1 MDGVMMSQ
9 VFVVEQ
15 VTSRKRPVDPVMLAV
30 LVLLVGAG
38 VSILFSSSYFRA
50 ERLFAD
56 PYYFLRRQTLWIVLG
71 ALVAFAASRV
81 STDWLRRQ
89 TPILLAIAL
98 VAMLLSFV
106 PGIGVQFLGAR
117 RWVFVFGLSFQ
128 PSELVKLALVI
139 YLAHI
144 LSRKQEQ
151 LEDLVNA
158 LLPPI
163 IVVALFSAL
172 IYYQNDFSTAVFVM
186 VLSLA
191 VFFVAGVPLRYF
203 FSLAIMTLP
212 ISTILLLSR
221 EHRVKRILAFMEPS
235 RDPAG
240 TGYQMLAS
248 QSALTRGGFWGA
260 GIGGSTQKFGGLPE
274 AHSDFVF
281 AILAEELGFLGV
293 LAVVGLFGVF
303 AYRGYRVAYLLEDSF
318 RSYLAFGLTSAVLLQ
333 TMLNM
338 AVVSGLVPSTGIP
351 LPFFSTGGSSVFVT
365 LVMCG
370 LLLNLS
376 RDVTE
381 EARG

>member
-1 MDGVMMSQ
+1 MMNQ

-15 VTSRKRPVDPVMLAV
+15 VNARKRPVDPVLLAV

-38 VSILFSSSYFRA
+38 ISILFTSSYFRA

-56 PYYFLRRQTLWIVLG
+56 PFHFLRRQSVWIGLG
-71 ALVAFAASRV
+71 IAASFLVSRITTEYLQKRV
-81 STDWLRRQ
+81 AL
-89 TPILLAIAL
+89 LLAVAL
-98 VAMLLSFV
+98 AAMLLSFV

-117 RWVFVFGLSFQ
+117 RWIFVLGFSFQ

-144 LSRKQEQ
+144 LSRKRDQ
-151 LEDLVNA
+151 LDDLVNS

-163 IVVALFSAL
+163 IVVAVFSAL

-186 VLSLA
+186 IASLTM
-191 VFFVAGVPLRYF
+191 FFIAGVPLRYF
-203 FSLAIMTLP
+203 FSLAVMTMP
-212 ISTILLLSR
+212 VSAILLLSR
-221 EHRVKRILAFMEPS
+221 EHRVQRVLAFVEPS

-248 QSALTRGGFWGA
+248 QNALIQGGFWGA
-260 GIGGSTQKFGGLPE
+260 GIGGSSQKFGGLPE

-281 AILAEELGFLGV
+281 AILAEELGFVGV
-293 LAVVGLFGVF
+293 LAILVLFGVF
-303 AYRGYRVAYLLEDSF
+303 AYRGFRIAYLLEDRF
-318 RSYLAFGLTSAVLLQ
+318 RSYLAFGLTASILLQ

-338 AVVSGLVPSTGIP
+338 AVVSGMVPSTGIP
-351 LPFFSTGGSSVFVT
+351 LPFFSTGGSSVFIS

-376 RDVTE
+376 RDLSE
-381 EARG
+381 YNYG

>member
-1 MDGVMMSQ
+1 MNQ

-15 VTSRKRPVDPVMLAV
+15 VNARKRPVDPVLLAV

-38 VSILFSSSYFRA
+38 ISILFTSSYFRA

-56 PYYFLRRQTLWIVLG
+56 PFHFLRRQSVWIGLG
-71 ALVAFAASRV
+71 IAASFLVSRITTEYLQKRV
-81 STDWLRRQ
+81 AL
-89 TPILLAIAL
+89 LLAVAL
-98 VAMLLSFV
+98 AAMLLSFV

-117 RWVFVFGLSFQ
+117 RWIFVLGFSFQ

-144 LSRKQEQ
+144 LSRKRDQ
-151 LEDLVNA
+151 LDDLVNS

-163 IVVALFSAL
+163 IVVAVFSAL

-186 VLSLA
+186 IASLTM
-191 VFFVAGVPLRYF
+191 FFIAGVPLRYF
-203 FSLAIMTLP
+203 FSLAVMTMP
-212 ISTILLLSR
+212 VSAILLLSR
-221 EHRVKRILAFMEPS
+221 EHRVQRVLAFVEPS

-248 QSALTRGGFWGA
+248 QNALIQGGFWGA
-260 GIGGSTQKFGGLPE
+260 GIGGSSQKFGGLPE

-281 AILAEELGFLGV
+281 AILAEELGFVGV
-293 LAVVGLFGVF
+293 LAILVLFGVF
-303 AYRGYRVAYLLEDSF
+303 AYRGFRIAYLLEDRF
-318 RSYLAFGLTSAVLLQ
+318 RSYLAFGLTASILLQ

-338 AVVSGLVPSTGIP
+338 AVVSGMVPSTGIP
-351 LPFFSTGGSSVFVT
+351 LPFFSTGGSSVFIS

-376 RDVTE
+376 RDLSE
-381 EARG
+381 YNYG

>member
-1 MDGVMMSQ
+1 MMNQ

-15 VTSRKRPVDPVMLAV
+15 VNARKRPVDPVLLAV

-38 VSILFSSSYFRA
+38 ISILFTSSYFRA

-56 PYYFLRRQTLWIVLG
+56 PFHFLRRQSVWIGLG
-71 ALVAFAASRV
+71 IAASFLVSRITTEYLQKRV
-81 STDWLRRQ
+81 AL
-89 TPILLAIAL
+89 LLAVAL
-98 VAMLLSFV
+98 AAMLLSFV

-117 RWVFVFGLSFQ
+117 RWIFVLGFSFQ

-144 LSRKQEQ
+144 LSCKRDQ
-151 LEDLVNA
+151 LDDLVNS

-163 IVVALFSAL
+163 IVVAVFSAL

-186 VLSLA
+186 IASLTM
-191 VFFVAGVPLRYF
+191 FFIAGVPLRYF
-203 FSLAIMTLP
+203 FSLAVMTMP
-212 ISTILLLSR
+212 VSAILLLSR
-221 EHRVKRILAFMEPS
+221 EHRVQRVLAFVEPS

-248 QSALTRGGFWGA
+248 QNALIQGGFWGA
-260 GIGGSTQKFGGLPE
+260 GIGGSSQKFGGLPE

-281 AILAEELGFLGV
+281 AILAEELGFVGV
-293 LAVVGLFGVF
+293 LAILVLFGVF
-303 AYRGYRVAYLLEDSF
+303 AYRGFRIAYLLEDRF
-318 RSYLAFGLTSAVLLQ
+318 RSYLAFGLTASILLQ

-338 AVVSGLVPSTGIP
+338 AVVSGMVPSTGIP
-351 LPFFSTGGSSVFVT
+351 LPFFSTGGSSVFIS

-376 RDVTE
+376 RDLSE
-381 EARG
+381 YNYG

>member
-1 MDGVMMSQ
+1 MMNQ
-9 VFVVEQ
+9 IFVVEQ
-15 VTSRKRPVDPVMLAV
+15 VNARKRSVDPVLLAV

-38 VSILFSSSYFRA
+38 VSILFTSSYFRA

-56 PYYFLRRQTLWIVLG
+56 PFHFLRRQSLWVGLG
-71 ALVAFAASRV
+71 IGAAFLASRI
-81 STDWLRRQ
+81 STDCLQKRVAL
-89 TPILLAIAL
+89 LLAAAL
-98 VAMLLSFV
+98 AAMLLSFV

-117 RWVFVFGLSFQ
+117 RWIFVLGFSFQ

-144 LSRKQEQ
+144 LSRKRDQ
-151 LEDLVNA
+151 LDDLVNS

-163 IVVALFSAL
+163 IVVAVFSAL

-186 VLSLA
+186 VASLTM
-191 VFFVAGVPLRYF
+191 FFIAGVPLRYF
-203 FSLAIMTLP
+203 FSLAVMTMP
-212 ISTILLLSR
+212 VSAILLLSR
-221 EHRVKRILAFMEPS
+221 EHRVQRVLAFVEPS

-248 QSALTRGGFWGA
+248 QNALMQGGFWGA

-281 AILAEELGFLGV
+281 AILAEELGFVGV
-293 LAVVGLFGVF
+293 LAVLALFGAF
-303 AYRGYRVAYLLEDSF
+303 AYRGYRIAYLLEDRF
-318 RSYLAFGLTSAVLLQ
+318 RSYLAFGLTSSILLQ

-338 AVVSGLVPSTGIP
+338 AVVSGMVPSTGIP
-351 LPFFSTGGSSVFVT
+351 LPFFSTGGSSVFIS

-376 RDVTE
+376 RDLAE
-381 EARG
+381 QSHG